1 MKVKAAVPDAIVLIP
16 KLLTFH
22 WRKIADDRRGRHCT
36 LLIAGIAHTACTFFA
51 EIEELRRRSVES
63 AESTHIDW
71 FFFSHMC
78 WVCITYEFWIWNRGK
93 KLDEWSQGSPVH
105 LYLPSLRIKGGLWT
119 CPWERNSP
127 PLFRK
132 KTSRL
137 DTGWDDGNRGISI
150 IDSWKK
156 GEMARQ

>member
-78 WVCITYEFWIWNRGK
+78 
-93 KLDEWSQGSPVH
+93 
-105 LYLPSLRIKGGLWT
+105 
-119 CPWERNSP
+119 
-127 PLFRK
+127 
-132 KTSRL
+132 
-137 DTGWDDGNRGISI
+137 
-150 IDSWKK
+150 
-156 GEMARQ
+156 

>member
-1 MKVKAAVPDAIVLIP
+1 MKVKAAVPDAIVLNP
-16 KLLTFH
+16 KLLTFR

-78 WVCITYEFWIWNRGK
+78 
-93 KLDEWSQGSPVH
+93 
-105 LYLPSLRIKGGLWT
+105 
-119 CPWERNSP
+119 
-127 PLFRK
+127 
-132 KTSRL
+132 
-137 DTGWDDGNRGISI
+137 
-150 IDSWKK
+150 
-156 GEMARQ
+156 

>member
-1 MKVKAAVPDAIVLIP
+1 MPDAIVLKP

-71 FFFSHMC
+71 LFFLPCVEYALHTNF
-78 WVCITYEFWIWNRGK
+78 EFEI
-93 KLDEWSQGSPVH
+93 E
-105 LYLPSLRIKGGLWT
+105 
-119 CPWERNSP
+119 ERN
-127 PLFRK
+127 
-132 KTSRL
+132 
-137 DTGWDDGNRGISI
+137 
-150 IDSWKK
+150 
-156 GEMARQ
+156 